1 MQIDRAW
8 RIPADTVAV
17 ALLLAC
23 AVAIWIQ
30 AIWTPFWGD
39 DYVYLY
45 GARLANQGGQSWW
58 QTFWPAQPLPF
69 WRPLSQEAWW
79 RIVEGAMASDAFIA
93 HGAALILH
101 LLAAAAVGL
110 AGAALARAAGWPR
123 SGRLGVLAGA
133 IYGVLA
139 LNVLPVHWVAAV
151 NSSILVM
158 FTGLI
163 LAAWMAAGVAEGR
176 AVRLLLLAVVP
187 VLFVL
192 ALLSKE
198 SAVLTP
204 VLMVGF
210 TLFARAQWRRGHVAT
225 LAACAVI
232 ALIWL
237 VLRAQVTTPPAA
249 QYAYAFGIN
258 LVRNVVSLVAWLC
271 NVPREALRM
280 LVGGDKLY
288 ALGWIAAVTIPLVA
302 AWWLALRGGV
312 ARLQPRQWLL
322 VLMFTVV
329 AYAPYFPLS
338 WNSYAY
344 YAAVASM
351 LPVIVLARLLDG
363 RRRVL
368 VASLLLGCSGWLSV
382 AGTRQLDHPALI
394 GRARWAEAT
403 FRQLEQRPIT
413 PPLWVQV
420 QDAHRFYAM
429 GPYGLAWRLG
439 LPLSEIHIVDACPPR
454 PGTCLVIR
462 RHGR

>member
-1 MQIDRAW
+1 MKIDRARQISAQTW
-8 RIPADTVAV
+8 AV
-17 ALLLAC
+17 ALLIAC
-23 AVAIWIQ
+23 AAAIWIP

-45 GARLANQGGQSWW
+45 GARLANQTGQSWF
-58 QTFWPAQPLPF
+58 QTFWPTQPLQF

-79 RIVEGAMASDAFIA
+79 RIVEGAMDSNA
-93 HGAALILH
+93 HVAHTAALAWH

-110 AGAALARAAGWPR
+110 AGAALARATDWPR
-123 SGRLGVLAGA
+123 SGRIGVLAGA

-163 LAAWMAAGVAEGR
+163 LAAWLAAGVAGGR
-176 AVRLLLLAVVP
+176 TARLLLLAAVP

-210 TLFARAQWRRGHVAT
+210 ALFARVRWRRGHVAT
-225 LAACAVI
+225 LAACVVI
-232 ALIWL
+232 AAVWL
-237 VLRAQVTTPPAA
+237 ALRAQVTVPPAA
-249 QYAYAFGIN
+249 QYSYAFGLN
-258 LVRNVVSLVAWLC
+258 LVRNAVSLVAWLF

-280 LVGGDKLY
+280 LVGGNKLY
-288 ALGWIAAVTIPLVA
+288 ALGWIAAVTILVVA
-302 AWWLALRGGV
+302 VWLLALRGGIG
-312 ARLQPRQWLL
+312 RLQPRQWLIAL
-322 VLMFTVV
+322 AFPVV

-368 VASLLLGCSGWLSV
+368 VAALLLGCSGWLAV
-382 AGTRQLDHPALI
+382 AGTRYLDHPGLI

-403 FRQLEQRPIT
+403 FRQLGQQPIT
-413 PPLWVQV
+413 PPLWVRV
-420 QDAHRFYAM
+420 EDEHRFYAM

-439 LPLSEIHIVDACPPR
+439 LPLSEIHRVDACPPR

-462 RHGR
+462 SGDR

>member
-1 MQIDRAW
+1 MKIDRAGW
-8 RIPADTVAV
+8 ISTHTVAI

-23 AVAIWIQ
+23 AAAIWIP

-45 GARLANQGGQSWW
+45 GARLANQAGQSWW
-58 QTFWPAQPLPF
+58 QTFWPTQPLQF

-79 RIVEGAMASDAFIA
+79 RIVEGVMASNARVA
-93 HGAALILH
+93 HAATLTLH
-101 LLAAAAVGL
+101 LMAAAAVGL
-110 AGAALARAAGWPR
+110 AGAALARASDWPR
-123 SGRLGVLAGA
+123 SGRVGVLAGA
-133 IYGVLA
+133 LYGVLA

-151 NSSILVM
+151 NSSILVI

-163 LAAWMAAGVAEGR
+163 LTAWMAACVAATR
-176 AVRLLLLAVVP
+176 TFRLILLATIP
-187 VLFVL
+187 PLFVL

-204 VLMVGF
+204 LLMAGF
-210 TLFARAQWRRGHVAT
+210 MLFARAGWQRGHVAT
-225 LAACAVI
+225 LAVCVVI
-232 ALIWL
+232 AAIWL
-237 VLRAQVTTPPAA
+237 ALRAQVTTPPAA
-249 QYAYAFGIN
+249 QYSYAFGIN
-258 LVRNVVSLVAWLC
+258 LVRNAISFVGWLF

-280 LVGGDKLY
+280 LAAGQLLP
-288 ALGWIAAVTIPLVA
+288 ALGWIAAVAIPVA
-302 AWWLALRGGV
+302 AAWFLALRGGM

-322 VLMFTVV
+322 ALAFPVV

-363 RRRVL
+363 RRTVL
-368 VASLLLGCSGWLSV
+368 VAALLLGCSGWLAV
-382 AGTRQLDHPALI
+382 AGTRYLDHPGLI

-420 QDAHRFYAM
+420 QDEHRFYAM

-439 LPLSEIHIVDACPPR
+439 LPLSEIHPVEACPQR

-462 RHGR
+462 RDGR